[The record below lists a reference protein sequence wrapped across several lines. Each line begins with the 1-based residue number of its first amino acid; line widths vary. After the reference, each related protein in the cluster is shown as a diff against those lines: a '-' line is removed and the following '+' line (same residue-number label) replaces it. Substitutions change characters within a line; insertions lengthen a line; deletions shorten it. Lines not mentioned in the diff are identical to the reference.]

1 MKPVTQRS
9 EPIFNVPPVVLAT
22 IAGLLIVHAVRTL
35 ILTDA
40 QDEWVL
46 LTFAFIPAIIQAY
59 LPSSWGNVPTLLFG
73 LGAIEVARHPAG
85 FLAENRKNILALYR
99 RLRVPPA
106 APGELPQD
114 LMVRTAK

>member
-1 MKPVTQRS
+1 M
-9 EPIFNVPPVVLAT
+9 
-22 IAGLLIVHAVRTL
+22 
-35 ILTDA
+35 
-40 QDEWVL
+40 
-46 LTFAFIPAIIQAY
+46 TFAFIPAIIQTY

-106 APGELPQD
+106 ATEELPED
-114 LMVRTAK
+114 LMVGTAK